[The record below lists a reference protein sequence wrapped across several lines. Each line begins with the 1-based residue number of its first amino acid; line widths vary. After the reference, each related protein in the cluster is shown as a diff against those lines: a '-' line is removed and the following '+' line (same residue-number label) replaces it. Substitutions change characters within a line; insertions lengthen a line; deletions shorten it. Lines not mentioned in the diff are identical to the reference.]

1 MARKWLY
8 GILASFLFFSVVPSV
23 HAENES
29 SSVAQARS
37 TSSDKTEAVTFVGPA
52 GKTIVSNESTSSV
65 GPGIELSNFER
76 FDARGWLNGEMMTVE
91 LDNESVSL
99 DLLYPGS
106 ISAATPLSEMAKD
119 AGAIAGVN
127 GDFFDINHTKAPLG
141 GAIQNGQLL
150 KGPEGSHTLT
160 AGIDENGVGQV
171 ANLFLEGTI
180 SLPSGNHPLAA
191 LNQYGLPKDGIGVY
205 TSAWGTKQRA
215 SSATY
220 EVIIRDG
227 RVLSTS
233 NQPGSGQ
240 IAENTFVLVGREK
253 GADILKQLT
262 VGEQV
267 TLEYQPKV
275 DHNSLMSFAIGGNS
289 ILVKDGQIPVN
300 LDDTVAAPRT
310 AVGFSQDGKKMFL
323 AVVDGRQVDSRGMT
337 FKEMAELMK
346 EYGAFNVLNLDGG
359 GSSTMVARMAGETN
373 AEVVN
378 QPSDGTERSVPNG
391 IGIFAKPGSGE
402 LEGFNVTTSS
412 EQDYSERVFP
422 GLSRTFETVGYDNHY
437 TPVKTGN
444 ITWKTLPA
452 DVGDFEHDGVFRAK
466 KPGSA
471 IVETKAGS
479 TKGSMKVTVIGELAR
494 IEADSA
500 QLGLEMGAKKDFSI
514 IGYDK
519 DGYSAPI
526 EPRDIKLEYN
536 QSVIEITENKNGGF
550 TVVPKAEGE
559 STLITAT
566 VQGQKTYLPVTIGLS
581 TKLVD
586 DFEKQAG
593 WSNTNYPSAVKGNM
607 EYVNG
612 KSGMGLQLSY
622 DFSTSTATR
631 AAYLQVNPMLELP
644 GDVQK
649 IGLWV
654 YGDGN
659 GAWLRAV
666 IRDAANTSYTLSL
679 ASQINWTG
687 WKYVETTVPAGI
699 RYPAKLWRIYPVETN
714 KSKQYKGNI
723 IIDDLVVKVPPAL
736 EVPEQASKPDP
747 LIIQNGEINDKQ
759 WTFAVL
765 SDSQFAATSPTSP
778 QVQMARESLRQ
789 IVKENP
795 DFLVINGDLVDTA
808 WKEDFDLAKT
818 ILEEEVGDQIPIYYT
833 PGNHEIMGSGS
844 LDNFLNMNNNENRY
858 MFDHKGTR
866 FVLLDSSTGS
876 FRTSDF
882 EQLLELKKSLDEAAK
897 DPNINNVVVMGH
909 HPTRDPLPTKNS
921 QLSDRKES
929 QLLEKWLT
937 NFRKTSGGKGVLYVS
952 GHAHTN
958 NIERV
963 EGVPYMVVGPAGKT
977 PYGPADNGGFYSWT
991 LFGVDKTATPDKAFG
1006 PENAAANSNVANR
1019 SWINAEVRPLLE
1031 SITMDGPDVINSGE
1045 TATIT
1050 ASGHQIGD
1058 LTMPLRYPATVTW
1071 QGSENVLV
1079 TTDQKKITQAEA
1091 SGNYNAIYNP
1101 STGEL
1106 TAVTKGEISLTV
1118 EANGTSAVKNIQIQ

>member
-1 MARKWLY
+1 MVRKWLY
-8 GILASFLFFSVVPSV
+8 GILACFLSFSVVVPSV
-23 HAENES
+23 HAENEA

-37 TSSDKTEAVTFVGPA
+37 ISSDKTEAVTFVGPA
-52 GKTIVSNESTSSV
+52 GKTLVSNETTTPI
-65 GPGIELSNFER
+65 GPGIELSSFER

-91 LDNESVSL
+91 LENENVSL

-106 ISAATPLSEMAKD
+106 ISAAKPLSEMAK
-119 AGAIAGVN
+119 ASGAIAGVN
-127 GDFFDINHTKAPLG
+127 GDFFDINNTNAPLG

-160 AGIDENGVGQV
+160 AGIDQNGVGQI
-171 ANLFLEGTI
+171 ANLFLEGTV
-180 SLPSGNHPLAA
+180 SLPNGQHPLAA

-205 TSAWGTKQRA
+205 TSAWGTKQR
-215 SSATY
+215 SSNATY
-220 EVIIRDG
+220 EVIIQDG
-227 RVLSTS
+227 KVLSLS

-240 IAENTFVLVGREK
+240 ISENTFVLVGREK
-253 GADILKQLT
+253 GADILKQLN
-262 VGEQV
+262 VGDQV
-267 TLEYQPKV
+267 TLDYQAKV
-275 DHNSLMSFAIGGNS
+275 DHNELMSFAVGGNR
-289 ILVKDGQIPVN
+289 ILVENGQIPTG
-300 LDDTVAAPRT
+300 LDDTVTAPRT

-323 AVVDGRQVDSRGMT
+323 AVVDGRQTDSRGMT
-337 FKEMAELMK
+337 FKELAELMR
-346 EYGAFNVLNLDGG
+346 EYGAYHVLNLDGG
-359 GSSTMVARMAGETN
+359 GSSTMVARMVGESN
-373 AEVVN
+373 ADVVN

-402 LEGFNVTTSS
+402 LNGFKVTTSS
-412 EQDYSERVFP
+412 ELDHSERVFP
-422 GLSRTFETVGYDNHY
+422 GLSRTFEAVGYDDHY
-437 TPVKTGN
+437 TPVKTEN
-444 ITWKTLPA
+444 ITWRTLPA
-452 DVGDFEHDGVFRAK
+452 DVGNFERDGVFRAK
-466 KPGSA
+466 KSGSA
-471 IVETKAGS
+471 VVETKTGS
-479 TKGSMKVTVIGELAR
+479 IKGTMKVTVIGDLAR

-514 IGYDK
+514 IGYDHE
-519 DGYSAPI
+519 GYSAPV
-526 EPRDIKLEYN
+526 EPRDIKLDYN
-536 QSVIEITENKNGGF
+536 EAVVDITENKNGGF

-586 DFEKQAG
+586 DFEKQAR
-593 WSNTNYPSAVKGNM
+593 WSHTTYPSAVKADM
-607 EYVNG
+607 DYVNG
-612 KSGMGLQLSY
+612 KGGKGLQLSY
-622 DFSTSTATR
+622 DFSTTTATR
-631 AAYLQVNPMLELP
+631 AAYLQTEPMLELP

-654 YGDGN
+654 HGDGN
-659 GAWLRAV
+659 GAWLRTV
-666 IRDAANTSYTLSL
+666 IRDAVNTSYTLTL
-679 ASQINWTG
+679 ADQVNWTG
-687 WKYVETTVPAGI
+687 WKYVEATVPAGI

-714 KSKQYKGNI
+714 KNKQYKGKI
-723 IIDDLVVKVPPAL
+723 MIDDLVVKVPPAL

-747 LIIQNGEINDKQ
+747 LIIQNGEIKDKQ

-765 SDSQFAATSPTSP
+765 ADSQFAAKSPNSP

-795 DFLVINGDLVDTA
+795 DFLVINGDFVDTA

-818 ILEEEVGDQIPIYYT
+818 ILEEEVGDKIPIYYT

-844 LDNFLNMNNNENRY
+844 LDNFLNINKENRY

-866 FVLLDSSTGS
+866 FILLDSSTGS

-882 EQLLELKKSLDEAAK
+882 EQLLELKKSLDVAAN

-929 QLLEKWLT
+929 TLLEQWLT
-937 NFRKTSGGKGVLYVS
+937 NFRQTSGGKGAIYVS
-952 GHAHTN
+952 GHAHT
-958 NIERV
+958 IDVERV

-1006 PENAAANSNVANR
+1006 PENAAANSNTANR

-1031 SITMDGPDVINSGE
+1031 SITMDGPAIIKTGE

-1058 LTMPLRYPATVTW
+1058 LTIPLRYPATVTW
-1071 QGSENVLV
+1071 QGSENVLI
-1079 TTDQKKITQAEA
+1079 TTDQKKLSQAEA
-1091 SGNYNAIYNP
+1091 SGNYNALFNP

-1106 TAVTKGEISLTV
+1106 KAISKGEVTLTIK
-1118 EANGTSAVKNIQIQ
+1118 ANGTIAEKNIQIQ